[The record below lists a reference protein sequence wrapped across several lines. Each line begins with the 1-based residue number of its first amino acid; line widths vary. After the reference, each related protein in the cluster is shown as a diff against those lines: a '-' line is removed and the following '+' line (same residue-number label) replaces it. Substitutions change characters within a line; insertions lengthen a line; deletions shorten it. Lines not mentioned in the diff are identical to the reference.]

1 MPNAP
6 NTMDAFHTIEE
17 VALMLGQG
25 AKVECSCPEDH
36 LIVRSGV
43 AKMLNLMCEGTLE
56 VQCDV
61 CGKIWLYNLGDTF
74 TLGKYR
80 REVNYP

>member
-6 NTMDAFHTIEE
+6 NTMDAFHSIEE

-25 AKVECSCPEDH
+25 AKVECQCAPEH
-36 LIVRSGV
+36 LVVESGV
-43 AKMLNLMCEGTLE
+43 LRLLE
-56 VQCDV
+56 QLCADTIKVECGM
-61 CGKIWLYNLGDTF
+61 CGKVWLYNLGDTF

-80 REVNYP
+80 REVKPR